1 MWKWFWR
8 SSVLVL
14 LTVYFTRNIWLGPW
28 VLGKIEGV
36 LAEALGAEVEL
47 DGIGGNWWNA
57 ISLERARTLQPG
69 DATSVQSFDLEQVQL
84 RYSLWDLAQG
94 RVEGLHALDVERVS
108 LAVDSRQ
115 GAPTEEDEAPSEAF
129 ELPAGLP
136 ELRIGTLQVRYAD
149 ASSEAQLE
157 DATLSTLE
165 AGKLQLVVPRLDFRR
180 GEQVAPTTALQT
192 VLQYAD
198 GVLEIPSLQVN
209 AVERVQAARLDLAG
223 IARGELGFDLALS
236 VLEGSVEARG
246 SLAEGKVQAELQ
258 AAGLVAEEL
267 EPWLDLGLR
276 GQLDLQG
283 SVDWPLAEPLQ
294 GVASFEFGAARNG
307 WRQVELEAISGSVRL
322 AQGWLVSER
331 LSAQGPDLDLLAVD
345 CRVPL
350 FAEDPEAAPTGGRI
364 ELDVR
369 DLPGWLRRLE
379 LELPAETAALQSAS
393 MKARLSS
400 TAQRV
405 AIELETF
412 RLHTQLG
419 SWVEA
424 QVGAYAQSCRRL
436 ACATGP
442 TAAWAVCVGPVG

>member
-180 GEQVAPTTALQT
+180 GEQVAP
-192 VLQYAD
+192 VHD
-198 GVLEIPSLQVN
+198 GP
-209 AVERVQAARLDLAG
+209 AA
-223 IARGELGFDLALS
+223 
-236 VLEGSVEARG
+236 
-246 SLAEGKVQAELQ
+246 
-258 AAGLVAEEL
+258 
-267 EPWLDLGLR
+267 
-276 GQLDLQG
+276 
-283 SVDWPLAEPLQ
+283 
-294 GVASFEFGAARNG
+294 
-307 WRQVELEAISGSVRL
+307 
-322 AQGWLVSER
+322 
-331 LSAQGPDLDLLAVD
+331 
-345 CRVPL
+345 
-350 FAEDPEAAPTGGRI
+350 
-364 ELDVR
+364 
-369 DLPGWLRRLE
+369 
-379 LELPAETAALQSAS
+379 
-393 MKARLSS
+393 
-400 TAQRV
+400 
-405 AIELETF
+405 
-412 RLHTQLG
+412 
-419 SWVEA
+419 
-424 QVGAYAQSCRRL
+424 
-436 ACATGP
+436 
-442 TAAWAVCVGPVG
+442 